1 MVALGVSGDLLEL
14 LSSYLTGRTI
24 HVVVNGKSSSNHDV
38 GASVP
43 QGSVLG
49 PILWNVFFND
59 LLQALP
65 PSSAYADDCTLS
77 YSYEK
82 KDVDST
88 VARVNEHLD
97 RIAAWGEQWQVKFA
111 AEKTQCMVISR
122 SPSDSQMIQGR
133 LSFNGGTL
141 NVDDH
146 LNILGV
152 EFDSRLSFSR
162 HVNNLARKASTKISV
177 LRRMKPL
184 LDKKGLSMLYKAQV
198 RSHLEY
204 GFLAWISCPRSHLAR
219 LDKVQRRAERL
230 IASVGDQE
238 QAPLLDSLEHRRMV
252 GALTVLHK
260 AQVQQVPHLA
270 APRIPWRQQTPA

>member
-1 MVALGVSGDLLEL
+1 MVD
-14 LSSYLTGRTI
+14 
-24 HVVVNGKSSSNHDV
+24 
-38 GASVP
+38 
-43 QGSVLG
+43 
-49 PILWNVFFND
+49 
-59 LLQALP
+59 
-65 PSSAYADDCTLS
+65 
-77 YSYEK
+77 
-82 KDVDST
+82 
-88 VARVNEHLD
+88 RVNEHLD
-97 RIAAWGEQWQVKFA
+97 RIAAWGEQWQVEFA

-270 APRIPWRQQTPA
+270 ELRIPWRQPIRSTRSVLSSDCQVEIPRSRTVRHQRTFASVTSRLWNNMARTIELRHLSTERMKRTANTWCNQQTQPVGREAISFFVRLH